1 MNILILAKESHVG
14 GLVKFTYNL
23 AHGLS
28 KKRDTNV
35 VIGISPSDANE
46 PLKPFNL
53 HEIDFETKSPLRI
66 IDNYRKIARLVKEY
80 KIDIIQAHNRLTALY
95 AWFYCTFHRRVK
107 YIWVSLSVQIPSSFI
122 YRITTKYGACAVAGS
137 EGVKL
142 LEENLRIPKDKIRI
156 IDLGIDLSIFTRT
169 SLEEQE
175 NLKGKLGI
183 KQGER
188 VILLYGRL
196 DKIKGHEYLLE
207 SLRLL
212 KNSNYRVVFPGEN
225 PEYKSHLLETIK
237 KYNLEDRI
245 IFPGYING
253 REYLS
258 ITDLMVLPSIKDGV
272 SYAFLE
278 TISMGVPVIRT
289 NAGGEYEE
297 IKDLCFW
304 VDYGDNNSLA
314 QLIDDFLSEEEKF
327 SKMAELAKKESYR
340 FSLENVVNKYYDLY
354 CSILDNNAKI

>member
-28 KKRDTNV
+28 MRENTSV
-35 VIGISPSDANE
+35 VIGISPSEANE

-53 HEIDFETKSPLRI
+53 HEIDFETKSPFKI
-66 IDNYRKIARLVKEY
+66 IKNYRQIARIVREY

-95 AWFYCTFHRRVK
+95 AWFYSSFHRKVK
-107 YIWVSLSVQIPSSFI
+107 YLWVSLSVQIPSSFI
-122 YRITTKYGACAVAGS
+122 YRITTKYGECAIAGA

-142 LEENLRIPKDKIRI
+142 LVDNLGIPKEKIRI
-156 IDLGIDLSIFTRT
+156 INLGVDQSIFTKT
-169 SLEEQE
+169 SPSEQIE
-175 NLKGKLGI
+175 LKKKLGI
-183 KQGER
+183 KDSEK

-196 DKIKGHEYLLE
+196 DTIKGHEYMLE

-212 KNSNYRVVFPGEN
+212 KDKNYKVIFPGEN
-225 PEYKSHLLETIK
+225 PEYKRHLLETIK
-237 KYNLEDRI
+237 KYNLEGRI
-245 IFPGYING
+245 VFPGYING

-289 NAGGEYEE
+289 NAGGVYDE

-304 VDYGDNNSLA
+304 VDYGDDTSLA
-314 QLIDDFLSEEEKF
+314 RLIAEFLNGDKKF
-327 SKMAELAKKESYR
+327 SEMAELAKKESCR

-354 CSILDNNAKI
+354 CSILEKKAY